1 MTEPIQVRLCTEDD
15 LPALSRREPH
25 QNARY
30 AHGHFDRQVDGDYL
44 FALAVRGD
52 DYLGSSVLD
61 CRSDNLLQP
70 ELKSLWV
77 YPEFRR
83 HGAARALTRFLEDQ
97 AIDLGFDE
105 IFLRVDP
112 QNEAAIPMYISL
124 DYTPTGD
131 HKLTTYNY
139 VDGLGNTHAR
149 EEMDAIYR
157 KSLRLLRL

>member
-30 AHGHFDRQVDGDYL
+30 AQGHFDRQVDGDYL

-77 YPEFRR
+77 YPEFRSPTSCLSCVR
-83 HGAARALTRFLEDQ
+83 D
-97 AIDLGFDE
+97 
-105 IFLRVDP
+105 RVAFRGLN
-112 QNEAAIPMYISL
+112 Q
-124 DYTPTGD
+124 
-131 HKLTTYNY
+131 TTLW
-139 VDGLGNTHAR
+139 GSG
-149 EEMDAIYR
+149 
-157 KSLRLLRL
+157 

>member
-1 MTEPIQVRLCTEDD
+1 MTEPILVRLCTADD

-25 QNARY
+25 PNARY
-30 AHGHFDRQVDGDYL
+30 AQGHFEHQLEGGYL
-44 FALAVRGD
+44 FAIALRGEEQ
-52 DYLGSSVLD
+52 LGTSVLD
-61 CRSDNLLQP
+61 CRDDNLLQP

-83 HGAARALTRFLEDQ
+83 LGAARALTQFLEDR

-112 QNEAAIPMYISL
+112 QNAAAIPMYISL

-131 HKLTTYNY
+131 HKLTTYHY
-139 VDGLGNTHAR
+139 VDGLGNTHSR

-157 KSLRLLRL
+157 KSLRLLRQ